1 MTQEPQSATET
12 VEALEQLAEDNDRV
26 RIGDVLDEFGKRS
39 FGPFL
44 LVPALIEL
52 TPIGGIPGL
61 PTLFALIIA
70 LVAVQLLFGR
80 DHVWLPQ
87 LIQRRSVGADR
98 LMKSAKKLEG
108 VAAFLDSWFK
118 GRLKRFTGPQMQK
131 IAAAVVVALCC
142 TVPPLELIPFAS
154 SGPMLAIAA
163 FGLAILVRDGLLMLV
178 ALALSALAVGLGG
191 YFWVTSGPSG
201 SLLPF

>member
-1 MTQEPQSATET
+1 MTHEPHSATET
-12 VEALEQLAEDNDRV
+12 VEALEDLAESRDEV

-44 LVPALIEL
+44 FVPALIEL
-52 TPIGGIPGL
+52 TPVGGIPGI
-61 PTLFALIIA
+61 PTLLALIIA
-70 LVAVQLLFGR
+70 LVAVHLLLGR

-87 LIQRRSVGADR
+87 VIQRRAVGAR
-98 LMKSAKKLEG
+98 KLMKSAQKLEG
-108 VAAFLDSWFK
+108 VAAFLDRWFK
-118 GRLKRFTGPQMQK
+118 GRLQRFTGPQMQK
-131 IAAAVVVALCC
+131 IAAAVVVLLCC
-142 TVPPLELIPFAS
+142 TVPPLELLPFAS

-191 YFWVTSGPSG
+191 YFWFTSDPSG
-201 SLLPF
+201 SILPF

>member
-1 MTQEPQSATET
+1 MTHEPHSASET
-12 VEALEQLAEDNDRV
+12 VEALEDLAENNEEV

-52 TPIGGIPGL
+52 TPIGGIPGV
-61 PTLFALIIA
+61 PTLLALLIA
-70 LVAVQLLFGR
+70 MVAVQLLLGR
-80 DHVWLPQ
+80 DHVWLPEV
-87 LIQRRSVGADR
+87 IQRRAVGAKK

-108 VAAFLDSWFK
+108 VAAFLDRWFK
-118 GRLKRFTGPQMQK
+118 GRLERFTGPQMQK

-178 ALALSALAVGLGG
+178 ALALSALAAGLGG
-191 YFWVTSGPSG
+191 YFWFTSDPSG
-201 SLLPF
+201 SILPF

>member
-1 MTQEPQSATET
+1 MTQEPQTATET

-26 RIGDVLDEFGKRS
+26 RIGDVLDEFGQRS

-44 LVPALIEL
+44 FIPALIEV
-52 TPIGGIPGL
+52 TPVGGIPGI

-70 LVAVQLLFGR
+70 LVAVQLLVGR

-87 LIQRRSVGADR
+87 VIQRRSVGADR
-98 LMKSAKKLEG
+98 LMKSAQKLEG
-108 VAAFLDSWFK
+108 VAAFLDRWFK
-118 GRLKRFTGPQMQK
+118 GRLKRFTGPQTQK
-131 IAAAVVVALCC
+131 VAAAVVVLLCC
-142 TVPPLELIPFAS
+142 TVPPLELLPFAS

-178 ALALSALAVGLGG
+178 ALGLSAVAVGLGG
-191 YFWVTSGPSG
+191 YFWFTSSPSG
-201 SLLPF
+201 SILPF